1 MRYRI
6 LFIFLLSAWLSPF
19 VLGQKANPVSKKK
32 LTISGFVTDA
42 SKKPV
47 EGAIILI
54 DKKTTNSSTNSKGFY
69 KLKVRPDA
77 QLITVFSIKNSLKE
91 ELIEG
96 RTTIDFTLSD
106 QTSSQK
112 TNPSESVPGETVNV
126 GYGSVDKK
134 NLTTQVNSLNMGN
147 MKNQSY
153 SDIYEMLSGKI
164 PGVQVN
170 GKSIRIQGASSF
182 MLSTEPLF
190 VVDGVIVPSIEFVS
204 PSEVNSIE
212 VLKGASAGIYGSRGA
227 NGVILI
233 RLKGASDKK

>member
-1 MRYRI
+1 MKYRI
-6 LFIFLLSAWLSPF
+6 LFIFLLSALLSSF
-19 VLGQKANPVSKKK
+19 ALGQKANPVSKKK
-32 LTISGFVTDA
+32 LTISGLVTDVNQ
-42 SKKPV
+42 KPV

-54 DKKTTNSSTNSKGFY
+54 DKKTINCSTNSKGFY

-77 QLITVFSIKNSLKE
+77 QLITVFTINNSLNE
-91 ELIEG
+91 ERIEG
-96 RTTIDFTLSD
+96 RTTINFTLSE
-106 QTSSQK
+106 QTASQK

-153 SDIYEMLSGKI
+153 SDIYEMLAGKI